1 MRFIVCPACEKKLKV
16 PDNFTKT
23 TVNCPACGEPL
34 KLTTPSAAPAK
45 RRKVVEDDELL
56 DDEYQVDDHDD
67 ETFDIEDRP
76 RRPRKNPA
84 PRRKSEP
91 SFPIGFAVGIGGA
104 VMFVAAI
111 VIVMF
116 NRGGNAP
123 NVAAPDPVAPQQ
135 QQLANGANPQ
145 LPPTQPNPN
154 AMPAGVA
161 PDANE
166 VASNSNVPATT
177 VPPTSVPTTP
187 AVPSQPQPANP
198 IPAQPAQTQPAPAQ
212 PAPNQPAAPVVAAN
226 ASNALRYKW
235 EPNREYP
242 YKFTI
247 EANLGDVVERT
258 TGVCIYRV
266 SNKPAGPTIEFR
278 QKGTGTAFVVSADG
292 YLVTCAHVVEGAKSL
307 EVHLGNQKYP
317 ALVIASDAAHDV
329 AVIKINAQNLSPI
342 ALSDSNTVQL
352 GQSVRAFG
360 FPLSDV
366 LGNNLK
372 VTSGSVSGLNQEAR
386 SRIFQVDAA
395 INPGNSGGPL
405 VNEFGDVIGVA
416 SAKLT
421 GDVVST
427 VGFGRPI
434 NDVKV
439 LLEQAGARF
448 APGTAQQKLEGPAL
462 AQKVSPAVALVHVTA
477 GASANRTTL
486 AYEASFS
493 TTQRPVAG
501 RFFRM
506 SFPTS
511 GRETGLITIDEF
523 GEVVSMTGEE
533 QLPMLMGPAGLVAI
547 APLNAGGQAT
557 WGRKSQ
563 TSITR
568 IEQDP
573 NDPLARLRGRGI
585 RRPFGPPIGN
595 ASKETVYPAEETT
608 TFVMGQ
614 PIADVV
620 PIKKTYEIKTLDN
633 AAAPYLHLKGEG
645 TWKFNA
651 KESVPFSTELK
662 LELARN
668 IDNATIRVPF
678 EMQFIY
684 TDPQIIAEERKAS
697 EAQMASV
704 RNQQAQKAAE
714 ELDKLAKPRK
724 AKLVRRFAPI
734 TTPIVQAVQLTPDG
748 KRALVST
755 TEGPVLVFDAT
766 QEEPIG
772 KLEGLKQNTQF
783 LNISADGKLA
793 GGSTLTEACVWNLE
807 TQKIVLQP
815 KIDRFAPSCMAFSA
829 DNRRVYFGFIFIRFQ
844 GWDLSSGELLKEWQ
858 PQRGNTKAVMLSDDD
873 KTLIVTDSQE
883 LFHYEAST
891 GKLMKTEPLAPGGG
905 GYYYARLTAESRRGV
920 FVKAHSSL
928 DVISLN
934 EPTKPTNIAVRPA
947 PSGNSFAMSANGKRV
962 AVADQTNKHVVVWD
976 TEKNQI
982 IDQWPIDTIAAQTVA
997 LSADGKFLLTCG
1009 YHKVLQLWEMTE

>member
-23 TVNCPACGEPL
+23 SVNCPACHQPL
-34 KLTTPSAAPAK
+34 KLATPSAAPAK
-45 RRKVVEDDELL
+45 RRQVDDDDELF
-56 DDEYQVDDHDD
+56 DDEYEVDD
-67 ETFDIEDRP
+67 ETFEIEDRP
-76 RRPRKNPA
+76 RRSRKTPA
-84 PRRKSEP
+84 PRRKSEV
-91 SFPIGFAVGIGGA
+91 SLPIGLIVGVGGA
-104 VMFVAAI
+104 VLFVAAI

-116 NRGGNAP
+116 NRGDNAP
-123 NVAAPDPVAPQQ
+123 KIAAPDRVAPQQ
-135 QQLANGANPQ
+135 QQLVNGANPQ
-145 LPPTQPNPN
+145 VPPDPN
-154 AMPAGVA
+154 ATPAGVA
-161 PDANE
+161 PSENE
-166 VASNSNVPATT
+166 VASNSNVPATSA
-177 VPPTSVPTTP
+177 PPASIPATP
-187 AVPSQPQPANP
+187 AVPSQPPPANL
-198 IPAQPAQTQPAPAQ
+198 IPAQPVPAQ

-226 ASNALRYKW
+226 AGNALRYRW

-266 SNKPAGPTIEFR
+266 SNKPAGPTVEFR

-317 ALVIASDAAHDV
+317 AQVISSDAAHDV

-342 ALSDSNTVQL
+342 ALSDSNSVQL

-372 VTSGSVSGLNQEAR
+372 VTSGSVSGLNQEAG

-421 GDVVST
+421 GDVIST

-448 APGTAQQKLEGPAL
+448 VPGTAQQKLEGPAL

-501 RFFRM
+501 RAFRLTL
-506 SFPTS
+506 PTI
-511 GRETGLITIDEF
+511 GRGSGLITIDEF
-523 GEVVSMTGEE
+523 GELITMTGDEP
-533 QLPMLMGPAGLVAI
+533 LPMLMGPAGLVAI
-547 APLNAGGQAT
+547 APLNSGGQTT
-557 WGRKSQ
+557 WGRKSP

-585 RRPFGPPIGN
+585 RRPFGPPVSNPPKG
-595 ASKETVYPAEETT
+595 TVFPAEETT
-608 TFVMGQ
+608 AFTLGQ
-614 PIADVV
+614 PIADFV
-620 PIKKTYEIKTLDN
+620 PIKKAYEIKTLDN

-645 TWKFNA
+645 TWKFNN
-651 KESVPFSTELK
+651 KESTPFSAELK
-662 LELARN
+662 FELARN

-684 TDPQIIAEERKAS
+684 TDPQIIAAERKQ
-697 EAQMASV
+697 AQEQMDQ
-704 RNQQAQKAAE
+704 NNQQQAQKAAAD
-714 ELDKLAKPRK
+714 LDKLAPPKK
-724 AKLVRRFAPI
+724 AKLVRRFGSIAA
-734 TTPIVQAVQLTPDG
+734 TIVHALQLTPDG
-748 KRALVST
+748 QRALVAT
-755 TEGPVLVFDAT
+755 DRGPVLVFDAAQT
-766 QEEPIG
+766 DSIG
-772 KLEGLKQNTQF
+772 QLEGLKGNTQT
-783 LNISADGKLA
+783 LVVSPDGKRVGAATITETCLWDLESRQLLWNPQIKGLQPTALALSNDGKRAYLGFGFQQFLVADIDAKKLIRSWKPTTGTKAVAVSPDGKQLLSTDGKSLFHWDPDSGKQLKVESLPASNSGYFTAKLTLA
-793 GGSTLTEACVWNLE
+793 GG
-807 TQKIVLQP
+807 
-815 KIDRFAPSCMAFSA
+815 
-829 DNRRVYFGFIFIRFQ
+829 
-844 GWDLSSGELLKEWQ
+844 
-858 PQRGNTKAVMLSDDD
+858 
-873 KTLIVTDSQE
+873 
-883 LFHYEAST
+883 
-891 GKLMKTEPLAPGGG
+891 
-905 GYYYARLTAESRRGV
+905 RGV
-920 FVKAHSSL
+920 FNKDLSSL
-928 DVISLN
+928 DVISFDNPLQAN
-934 EPTKPTNIAVRPA
+934 NIPFRPA
-947 PSGNSFAMSANGKRV
+947 PNNSYAISANGKRV
-962 AVADQTNKHVVVWD
+962 AVADSSNKKVIIWD
-976 TEKNQI
+976 TEKNQLV
-982 IDQWPIDTIAAQTVA
+982 DHFEIDTIAAQNVA
-997 LSADGKFLLTCG
+997 LSTDGKFLLTCG